1 MPIKTWSSRQDI
13 GGLYRASGAGAWK
26 PYGFTYWDVGSLVSI
41 NHRMPITGRGDVGG
55 PFLLNEESWDLMPMK
70 VDDNLTRGTILPT
83 ITQSAMSDPAWIGET
98 SDSALDAAGT
108 TAIARCEPTNPTFS
122 AATFI
127 GEAREGAP
135 SAIGL
140 STWRNKTNV
149 ARSAGSEYLNVEFG
163 WKPLVS
169 DLQKF
174 ATAVDDSHMILEA
187 YHEGSGK
194 KIRTGYS
201 FGVSGTPR
209 TYTTAGNG
217 IITTLAQSYLSAPGS
232 IVDSV
237 TTERWFEGAFRYYLP
252 VPDTQRN
259 KFRNWA
265 SDARKLY
272 GLEIT
277 PEVVWN
283 ISPWTWAADWFANTG
298 DVLHN
303 IAAFSRDGLVMQYGY
318 IMERQTHVRQ
328 IMCARYGRQCMIT
341 RTRRRLKRR
350 PATPFGF
357 GVNLSALTSRQS
369 AVLVALGLSRH

>member
-1 MPIKTWSSRQDI
+1 
-13 GGLYRASGAGAWK
+13 
-26 PYGFTYWDVGSLVSI
+26 
-41 NHRMPITGRGDVGG
+41 MPITGRGDVGG
-55 PFLLNEESWDLMPMK
+55 PFLLNEEKWDILPMK

-83 ITQSAMSDPAWIGET
+83 ITQPGLSDPAWIGET
-98 SDSALDAAGT
+98 SNSVLDAAGT
-108 TAIARCEPTNPTFS
+108 TAIARCEPTNPAFS

-135 SAIGL
+135 SLVGVQ
-140 STWRNKTNV
+140 TWRNKTAL
-149 ARSAGSEYLNVEFG
+149 ARSAGGEYLNVEFG

-174 ATAVDDSHMILEA
+174 ARAVDDSHLILSA

-201 FGVSGTPR
+201 FGTSGTPR

-232 IVDSV
+232 IVDNV

-252 VPDTQRN
+252 VPKTQLDR
-259 KFRNWA
+259 FSAWA
-265 SDARKLY
+265 SDARHLY

-303 IAAFSRDGLVMQYGY
+303 ISAFGRDGLVMQYGY
-318 IMERQTHVRQ
+318 IMEKQTHVRQ
-328 IMCARYGRQCMIT
+328 IICERYGRTCIIT

-357 GVNLSALTSRQS
+357 GFNMSALTSRQT
-369 AVLVALGLSRH
+369 AILVALGLSRH